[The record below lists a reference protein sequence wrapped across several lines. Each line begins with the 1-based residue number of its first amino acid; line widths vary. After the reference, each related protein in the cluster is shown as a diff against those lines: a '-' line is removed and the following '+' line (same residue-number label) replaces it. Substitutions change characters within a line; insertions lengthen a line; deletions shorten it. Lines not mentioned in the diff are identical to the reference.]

1 MIFQATLN
9 IVIIGVILTILL
21 LVARNL
27 SFRFTIKNDKSM
39 MKNIKLLSFMLPR
52 GLAAA
57 AVSQLPRT
65 FGIDWPFMQSLVV
78 SVIIFSVLFAAVGSY
93 FYGRNED
100 IGKETVETKSTN

>member
-1 MIFQATLN
+1 
-9 IVIIGVILTILL
+9 
-21 LVARNL
+21 
-27 SFRFTIKNDKSM
+27 
-39 MKNIKLLSFMLPR
+39 MLPR

-100 IGKETVETKSTN
+100 IGQETVETKSTN